1 MEQELLFSLDTFY
14 ELKTDGSPILLDVL
28 IGDAGQSPDYTVRLN
43 TKKLLDHSKVSVK
56 NFDLGRDKDI
66 ENKKLRINGNISD
79 ASKDTN
85 LIELTVKVKGGVED
99 FKKKFTVTVDNEG
112 EVVIFSIVIRF
123 FA

>member
-14 ELKTDGSPILLDVL
+14 ELKNDGSPILLDVL
-28 IGDAGQSPDYTVRLN
+28 IGDVGQSPDYTVRLN

-56 NFDLGRDKDI
+56 NFDLGLDKDI

-79 ASKDTN
+79 ASKDSN